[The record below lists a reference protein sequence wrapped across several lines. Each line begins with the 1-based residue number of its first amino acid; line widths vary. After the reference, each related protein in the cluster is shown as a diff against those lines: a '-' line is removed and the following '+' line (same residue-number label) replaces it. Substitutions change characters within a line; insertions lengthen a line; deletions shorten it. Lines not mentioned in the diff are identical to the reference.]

1 MAQAQAH
8 SLLVRL
14 AAQLA
19 QAQAHSLQVRLA
31 AQDEQ
36 RCAVFL
42 KLPNGFVASHRAQ
55 RVNDVGLNLP
65 L

>member
-14 AAQLA
+14 AAQL
-19 QAQAHSLQVRLA
+19 AQAHSLQVRLA